1 MKPAVSICVPAYNQ
15 PTLLARTVASIFEQ
29 DFTDFEV
36 VVTDDSDG
44 CACFDALKSWQSDP
58 RLRYYHNPKPL
69 GSPENWNAALR
80 HARGE
85 LIKFMH
91 HDDWFATKNSLR
103 AFVTAL
109 NDNKFADFAFS
120 AANACED
127 DGNVIFVH
135 KPSPEQI
142 AKLSSRPS
150 FLLFCNLIGPPSSTI
165 FRANSSFSFDVRF
178 RWIVDI
184 DAYMFFLKKNPKIV
198 YIAEALVNVSINGE
212 HQVTRAL
219 AQSPGVRIYE
229 SLCLYAK
236 HQPQTLLERWYGLLG
251 INALVKGHGNCL
263 VQIQDMRKPE
273 TETLEE
279 KIVFLWT
286 RTKKVLRSLASRK
299 NRHQH
304 HERISY
310 SQCGEDCIIDFLFMW
325 LGITNVSYL
334 DIGAHHPTWLS
345 NTYFFYRKGNSG
357 VLIEPDMDLC
367 PNLSKLRPRDKVL
380 NIAVGLDGID
390 VIPLYIMSSRTLNT
404 LDEAQ
409 AMALDASGDD
419 KIEAVRN
426 VQRMGINTL
435 LETYFS
441 NAKLNFVS
449 LDIEGMDL
457 PLLQAW
463 DFARY
468 RPEVFC
474 VETLTYTKN
483 NTETKVDSIIKHMQ
497 NMGYIL
503 YADTFINSIFVDKAA
518 WNNRPVSNQS
528 M

>member
-44 CACFDALKSWQSDP
+44 CACFDALNPWQSDP

-69 GSPENWNAALR
+69 GSPENWNQALR
-80 HARGE
+80 YARGD

-91 HDDWFATKNSLR
+91 HDDWFAAKDSLR
-103 AFVTAL
+103 TFVAAL
-109 NDNKFADFAFS
+109 NDNKSADFAFS
-120 AANACED
+120 AANACEG
-127 DGNVIFVH
+127 DGKVAFVH
-135 KPSPEQI
+135 KPSPTQI
-142 AKLSSRPS
+142 ANLSSRPS

-165 FRANSSFSFDVRF
+165 FRANSKFFFDVRF
-178 RWIVDI
+178 KWIVDI

-198 YIAEALVNVSINGE
+198 YIAEVLINVSANGE
-212 HQVTRAL
+212 HQVTREL
-219 AQSPGVRIYE
+219 AQNPARRISE

-236 HQPQTLLERWYGLLG
+236 HQPQTLLERWHGLLE
-251 INALVKGHGNCL
+251 INALVKGHGDCL
-263 VQIQDMRKPE
+263 AQIRE
-273 TETLEE
+273 TKKMETATLEE

-286 RTKKVLRSLASRK
+286 RTKKMLRGLASKK
-299 NRHQH
+299 NRCQNS
-304 HERISY
+304 ERISY

-357 VLIEPDMDLC
+357 ILIEPDIDLC
-367 PNLSKLRPRDKVL
+367 PNLGKIRPRDKVL

-390 VIPLYIMSSRTLNT
+390 SIPLYIMSSRTLNT

-435 LETYFS
+435 LETYFPS
-441 NAKLNFVS
+441 AKPNFVS
-449 LDIEGMDL
+449 LDIEGLDL
-457 PLLQAW
+457 KLLQTW
-463 DFARY
+463 DFERY

-483 NTETKVDSIIKHMQ
+483 NTEKKLDSIIKHMQ
-497 NMGYIL
+497 SVDYIL

-518 WNNRPVSNQS
+518 WNNRPISNQS
-528 M
+528 V